1 MAFSVNLSPAA
12 LTPEAPTTATSGR
25 AFVDIQERTALLSLN
40 ASDTPAARSLVF
52 TLPSSYEGGTI
63 TLRLSI
69 AAASA
74 TAGNV
79 KLDASIRRMNDVLDR
94 AFAAAQTATI
104 ARDSNPD
111 LIQQLEITFTSAQ
124 LDGATAGTDIQLRLT
139 RDNGVGSNA
148 AGDVWVIGAEFS
160 EA

>member
-1 MAFSVNLSPAA
+1 MAFSINLSPAA
-12 LTPEAPTTATSGR
+12 FTPEAPTTATAGR
-25 AFVDIQERTALLSLN
+25 AFVEPQEGTALLALN

-52 TLPSSYEGGTI
+52 TLPSSYTGGTI
-63 TLRLSI
+63 TLRLPI

-79 KLDASIRRMNDVLDR
+79 KIDAQIRRMNDALDR
-94 AFAAAQTATI
+94 AFATAQTATI
-104 ARDSNPD
+104 ARDSSPNA
-111 LIQQLEITFTSAQ
+111 IQQLSITFTSAQ
-124 LDGATAGTDIQLRLT
+124 IDGATAGTDIQLRIS

-148 AGDVWVIGAEFS
+148 AGNAWVIGAEFS